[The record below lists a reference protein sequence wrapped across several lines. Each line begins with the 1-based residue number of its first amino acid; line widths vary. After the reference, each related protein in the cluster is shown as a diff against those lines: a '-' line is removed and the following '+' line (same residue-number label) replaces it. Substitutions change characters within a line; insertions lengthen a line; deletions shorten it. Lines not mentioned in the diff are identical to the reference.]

1 LPLLPKAA
9 SFKPLVG
16 PAYAPRVGPAY
27 ALTSKRS
34 ARRFQ
39 VEALEGRWTPGGLSG
54 GAVIPSGAACHI
66 GEEIP
71 QVQVS
76 PVSPLGGP
84 SGGVLGDAEPGIG
97 EEIPQRA

>member
-1 LPLLPKAA
+1 MSTRNRRKAGR
-9 SFKPLVG
+9 LH
-16 PAYAPRVGPAY
+16 
-27 ALTSKRS
+27 
-34 ARRFQ
+34 

-54 GAVIPSGAACHI
+54 GMIASGAACHI

-71 QVQVS
+71 QVQAAH
-76 PVSPLGGP
+76 VSPLGGP